1 MDSAKL
7 KRILNVAE
15 MRRAAQRILPRPVF
29 EFADGG
35 AEDEWS
41 LRRNESA
48 FDDIQ
53 LLPRPLRGA
62 ATRDLSI
69 ELFGK
74 KLSLPVMVG
83 PTGLSGLLW
92 PDAERSSARAAT
104 KFGTAFCLSHGSVCT
119 IEELAATNAS
129 PRWMQVFVYRDRGLT
144 REFTERAKTCGY
156 DALVL
161 TIDNQMTGNRERDVR
176 NGFSIPPRLGP
187 AQIAAMA
194 VKFRWAYRMRNHLK
208 RITFANYVKPGEAAE
223 MAKIAGRLATM
234 LDPSLNWRD
243 VDEIRRYWS
252 GPLILKGVLNPQ
264 EAREALSHGVDG
276 VIVSNHGGRQLD
288 GAASGIEALPA
299 VVSALSGR
307 VPVLVDGG
315 VRRGSDVLKALAL
328 GASACLIARPQL
340 WGLAVAGEAG
350 VTRVLEIFRNE
361 IDRGMALCGA
371 SRISDIGPDLLHRP
385 MPR

>member
-1 MDSAKL
+1 MTPERL
-7 KRILNVAE
+7 KRIYSVAE
-15 MRRAAQRILPRPVF
+15 MRRLAQRILPRPVF
-29 EFADGG
+29 DFADGG
-35 AEDEWS
+35 AEDEWT

-62 ATRDLSI
+62 AERDLSV

-74 KLSLPVMVG
+74 RLSLPVLIG

-92 PDAERSSARAAT
+92 PDAERSSARAAA

-119 IEELAATNAS
+119 IEELAATNSA

-144 REFTERAKTCGY
+144 REFTERAKACGY

-176 NGFSIPPRLGP
+176 NGFTIPPRLGVSE
-187 AQIAAMA
+187 IAAMA
-194 VKFRWAYRMRNHLK
+194 MKVGWALRMRRHLRK
-208 RITFANYVKPGEAAE
+208 ITFANYVKPGEAAE
-223 MAKIAGRLATM
+223 MTKLSVRLAQM
-234 LDPSLNWRD
+234 LDPSLSWRD
-243 VDEIRRYWS
+243 VDAIRKYWS
-252 GPLILKGVLNPQ
+252 GPLILKGIMNPE

-276 VIVSNHGGRQLD
+276 LIVSNHGGRQFD

-299 VVSALSGR
+299 VVSAVGGHI
-307 VPVLVDGG
+307 PVLVDGG

-361 IDRGMALCGA
+361 IDRNMALCGA
-371 SRISDIGPDLLHRP
+371 SRIADVDAGLVYRSQR
-385 MPR
+385 

>member
-1 MDSAKL
+1 MTPERL
-7 KRILNVAE
+7 KRVYSVAE
-15 MRRAAQRILPRPVF
+15 MRRLAQRILPRPVF
-29 EFADGG
+29 DFADGG
-35 AEDEWS
+35 AEDEWT

-62 ATRDLSI
+62 AERDLSV

-74 KLSLPVMVG
+74 RLSLPVLIG

-92 PDAERSSARAAT
+92 PDAERSSARAAA

-119 IEELAATNAS
+119 IEELAATNSA

-144 REFTERAKTCGY
+144 REFTERAKACGY

-176 NGFSIPPRLGP
+176 NGFTIPPRLGVSE
-187 AQIAAMA
+187 IAAMA
-194 VKFRWAYRMRNHLK
+194 MKVGWALRMRRHLRK
-208 RITFANYVKPGEAAE
+208 ITFANYVKPGEAAE
-223 MAKIAGRLATM
+223 MTKLSVRLAQM
-234 LDPSLNWRD
+234 LDPSLSWRD
-243 VDEIRRYWS
+243 VDAIRKYWS
-252 GPLILKGVLNPQ
+252 GPLILKGIMNPE

-276 VIVSNHGGRQLD
+276 LIVSNHGGRQFD

-299 VVSALSGR
+299 VVSAVGGHI
-307 VPVLVDGG
+307 PVLVDGG

-361 IDRGMALCGA
+361 IDRNMALCGA
-371 SRISDIGPDLLHRP
+371 SRIADVDAGLVYRSQR
-385 MPR
+385 

>member
-7 KRILNVAE
+7 KRVLNVAD
-15 MRRAAQRILPRPVF
+15 MRRMAQRILPRPVF

-35 AEDEWS
+35 AEDEWT

-53 LLPRPLRGA
+53 LLPRPMRGA

-74 KLSLPVMVG
+74 KLSLPVMIG

-92 PDAERSSARAAT
+92 PDAERSSARAAA

-119 IEELAATNAS
+119 IEELAATNSA

-144 REFTERAKTCGY
+144 REFTERAKACGY

-176 NGFSIPPRLGP
+176 NGFTIPPRLGP
-187 AQIAAMA
+187 AEITAMA
-194 VKFRWAYRMRNHLK
+194 IKLRWAFRMRNHL
-208 RITFANYVKPGEAAE
+208 RRVTFANYIKPGEAAE
-223 MAKIAGRLATM
+223 MAAVAGRLATM
-234 LDPSLNWRD
+234 LDPSLNWHD
-243 VDEIRRYWS
+243 VDEIRKYWP

-276 VIVSNHGGRQLD
+276 MIVSNHGGRQLD

-299 VVSALSGR
+299 VVGAVSGR
-307 VPVLVDGG
+307 IPVLVDGG

-328 GASACLIARPQL
+328 GAAACLIARPQL

-371 SRISDIGPDLLHRP
+371 SRVADVGPDLLHGP
-385 MPR
+385 MAR

>member
-1 MDSAKL
+1 
-7 KRILNVAE
+7 
-15 MRRAAQRILPRPVF
+15 VF
-29 EFADGG
+29 DFADGG
-35 AEDEWS
+35 AEDEWT

-62 ATRDLSI
+62 AERDLSV

-74 KLSLPVMVG
+74 RLSLPVLIG

-92 PDAERSSARAAT
+92 PDAERSSARAAA

-119 IEELAATNAS
+119 IEELAATNSA

-144 REFTERAKTCGY
+144 REFTERAKACGY

-176 NGFSIPPRLGP
+176 NGFTIPPRLGVSE
-187 AQIAAMA
+187 IAAMA
-194 VKFRWAYRMRNHLK
+194 MKIGWALRMRRHLRK
-208 RITFANYVKPGEAAE
+208 ITFANYVKPGEAAE
-223 MAKIAGRLATM
+223 MTKLSVRLAQM
-234 LDPSLNWRD
+234 LDPSLSWRD
-243 VDEIRRYWS
+243 VDAIRKYWS
-252 GPLILKGVLNPQ
+252 GPLILKGIMNPE

-276 VIVSNHGGRQLD
+276 LIVSNHGGRQFD

-299 VVSALSGR
+299 VVSAVGGHI
-307 VPVLVDGG
+307 PVLVDGG

-361 IDRGMALCGA
+361 IDRNMALCGA
-371 SRISDIGPDLLHRP
+371 SRIADVDAGLVYRSQR
-385 MPR
+385 

>member
-1 MDSAKL
+1 MHPESL
-7 KRILNVAE
+7 KRVYNVAE
-15 MRRAAQRILPRPVF
+15 MRRLAQRTLPRPIF
-29 EFADGG
+29 DFADGG
-35 AEDEWS
+35 AEDEWT

-62 ATRDLSI
+62 AERDLSI

-74 KLSLPVMVG
+74 KLSLPVMIG

-92 PDAERSSARAAT
+92 PDAERSSARAAA

-119 IEELAATNAS
+119 IEELAATNSA

-144 REFTERAKTCGY
+144 REFTERAKACNY

-176 NGFSIPPRLGP
+176 NGFTIPPRLGP
-187 AQIAAMA
+187 AEIAAMA
-194 VKFRWAYRMRNHLK
+194 MKVGWAFRMRRHLK
-208 RITFANYVKPGEAAE
+208 RITFANYVKPGESGE
-223 MAKIAGRLATM
+223 MKAISVRLAQM

-243 VDEIRRYWS
+243 VDAIRQYWP
-252 GPLILKGVLNPQ
+252 GPLILKGVLHPE

-276 VIVSNHGGRQLD
+276 LIVSNHGGRQLD

-299 VVSALSGR
+299 VVSAVAGR
-307 VPVLVDGG
+307 IPVLLDGG

-328 GASACLIARPQL
+328 GATACLIARPQL

-350 VTRVLEIFRNE
+350 VTRVLELFRNE
-361 IDRGMALCGA
+361 IDRDMALCGA
-371 SRISDIGPDLLHRP
+371 SRIADINAGLLHRP
-385 MPR
+385 PR